1 MGTKLN
7 EEYILAEVL
16 STPNNALRT
25 SKGKNTNPFDHLLR
39 ERERHSRVTVVNVL
53 NVLATNK

>member
-16 STPNNALRT
+16 SAPGNALRT
-25 SKGKNTNPFDHLLR
+25 SKGKSADPFGHLLR
-39 ERERHSRVTVVNVL
+39 ERDTVG
-53 NVLATNK
+53 

>member
-1 MGTKLN
+1 MGRTSVCYLCTKPLLMGTKLN

-25 SKGKNTNPFDHLLR
+25 SKGKSTNPFGHLLER
-39 ERERHSRVTVVNVL
+39 ERETQ
-53 NVLATNK
+53 

>member
-25 SKGKNTNPFDHLLR
+25 SKGKNTNPFGHLLR
-39 ERERHSRVTVVNVL
+39 ERERDTVG
-53 NVLATNK
+53 